1 MNIPQIQDLEPIEAT
16 TPEWQEILP
25 FAEITTPSLPVNCLP
40 DWLSEYCK
48 QLSEA
53 TQAPVETA
61 IMFSLPILST
71 CLQGKV
77 EVSPTGADYWE
88 PVPIWSL
95 VALPP
100 SSRKTP
106 ITKALRAPLAEWEKE
121 QELRLRPLINED
133 ESKRTINKKRLADL
147 QQSAAKE
154 SDDTARKTILTDI
167 ARIQKELDEKPVKA
181 PKLFT
186 GDITAEELQNQLVK
200 HDEKMSVLSDEGGIF
215 EVMTGL
221 YSDGRA
227 NIDVFLQS
235 WSAAPAR
242 VNRGSREVTLDNP
255 VLSFGLTIQPEVLAD
270 LCKGN
275 KKRLRG
281 IGALARFLYAIPQSN
296 IGNRDVRLQKEID
309 PGIKATFDYNI
320 KRLLDLNPEKPVR
333 LVLDADAREIYYE
346 FAEYVERRQGRD
358 REYEEIQDWTGKI
371 PGQALRLA
379 ALFSV
384 AENWFS
390 VNTIAKK
397 HMENAACLCRLLIE
411 HTKAAFSLMAIDP
424 AIDDAKYTLN
434 WLKKRAQSEVPKRE
448 LYKLGRFNRGTSD
461 RLNAALDTLQRH
473 GYIERQKSQTTR
485 KPTEIIHVHPEVIAI
500 DTVDKVGNF

>member
-16 TPEWQEILP
+16 QPDWQEILP
-25 FAEITTPSLPVNCLP
+25 FAEITPPSLPVDCLP
-40 DWLSEYCK
+40 DWLAEYCK

-77 EVSPTGADYWE
+77 EVSPTGGDYWE

-133 ESKRTINKKRLADL
+133 ESKRIINKKRLADL
-147 QQSAAKE
+147 QQAAAKE
-154 SDDTARKTILTDI
+154 SDASVRKDILAEIGTIQEQLE
-167 ARIQKELDEKPVKA
+167 QKPVKA

-281 IGALARFLYAIPQSN
+281 IGALARFLYAIPHSN
-296 IGNRDVRLQKEID
+296 IGSRDVRLNKEID
-309 PGIKATFDYNI
+309 PGIKATFDYSI
-320 KRLLDLNPEKPVR
+320 KRLLDLNPDKPVR
-333 LVLDADAREIYYE
+333 LVLDAEARDVYYD

-390 VNTIAKK
+390 ATTIKK
-397 HMENAACLCRLLIE
+397 EYMQNAVRLCTLLIE
-411 HTKAAFSLMAIDP
+411 HTKAAFNLMAIDP
-424 AIDDAKYTLN
+424 AVNDAKYLLN
-434 WLKKRAQSEVPKRE
+434 WLERNALPVVPKRE
-448 LYKLGRFNRGTSD
+448 LYRLGRFNRASAGD
-461 RLNAALDTLQRH
+461 RLTAALDALQRH
-473 GYIERQKSQTTR
+473 GYIERMKTQSNAR
-485 KPTEIIHVHPEVIAI
+485 KPAEIVLVHPDVIARANV
-500 DTVDKVGNF
+500 TPM